1 MESQLQ
7 VAAAKPTSEQL
18 KLLLVDDDPEDLFF
32 LKRLLVKSGIEH
44 DVMVANSVDQA
55 FEKLDETPDVVL
67 LDYCLGDQTGFDL
80 LSRMQKSGC
89 NLPVIM
95 LTGFEDSELD
105 LLALNSGVAD
115 FLPKRHV
122 NPVMLN
128 RSIRYAHR
136 DYMRLQQL
144 EYLAHFDTLTG
155 LCNRRL
161 FMDRLEHAFEGCK
174 RHEHTGA
181 LLYIDID
188 GFKDINDAMGH
199 SIGDELLK
207 IVAERMI
214 GIVRAA
220 DTVARLGGDEF
231 VILLEQVSGAQAH
244 LVAQKL
250 LRMMEEP
257 VRLQQQCIDC
267 SLSIGL
273 CVFGAHS
280 QSPHEILTSADRA
293 LYQAKMLGKH
303 TYCSFNRNLMK
314 RLSRKLLL
322 EQLAQQ
328 TVTEGDFD
336 LFYQPR
342 FDAGGIHVLGFEALA
357 RWPRREELELTPDE
371 FIPVLENMG
380 LMDQF
385 TSRVIS
391 KALQDMKQLQG
402 WVADC
407 RLSINVSP
415 SNFARMNLVDYMRQQ
430 VAEHGIAPDRI
441 ELEVTENVFIEQ
453 PVSAIQI
460 LTELRKMGFRI
471 ALDDFGTGYSS
482 LSCLNQ
488 LPIDTIK
495 LDRKFLERVP
505 ESERSSLLV
514 RAIVDLA
521 CNLELNV
528 VAEGVE
534 NLTQMLFMQSCGC
547 HELQGYLTGRPMA
560 LDKLES
566 FLTAQP
572 TWSR

>member
-1 MESQLQ
+1 MESQLRMPA
-7 VAAAKPTSEQL
+7 VKPTGEQL
-18 KLLLVDDDPEDLFF
+18 KLLLVDDDAEDLFF
-32 LKRLLVKSGIEH
+32 LKRLLAKSGIRH
-44 DVMVANSVDQA
+44 DILVANSVDQA
-55 FEKLDETPDVVL
+55 FEKLHQTPDVVL

-80 LSRMQKSGC
+80 LTRMQKSGC

-105 LLALNSGVAD
+105 QQALNSGVAD

-122 NPVMLN
+122 NPAMLN

-136 DYMRLQQL
+136 DHMRLQQL

-174 RHEHTGA
+174 RHHHSGA

-188 GFKDINDAMGH
+188 NFKEVNDAMGH
-199 SIGDELLK
+199 TVGDDLLK
-207 IVAERMI
+207 VVAERMI

-220 DTVARLGGDEF
+220 DTAARFGGDEF

-257 VRLQQQCIDC
+257 VCLQQQKIIC

-273 CVFGAHS
+273 CVFSDHS
-280 QSPHEILTSADRA
+280 KSSSEILTCADRA

-303 TYCSFNRNLMK
+303 TYCSFNRNLMQS
-314 RLSRKLLL
+314 LSRKMLI
-322 EQLAQQ
+322 EQLAQESVVQ
-328 TVTEGDFD
+328 GSFM
-336 LFYQPR
+336 LHYQPR
-342 FDAGGIHVLGFEALA
+342 FDVHGKTVLGFEALA
-357 RWPRREELELTPDE
+357 RWPRREGLDLTPDD
-371 FIPVLENMG
+371 FIPVMENLG

-385 TSRVIS
+385 TSQVIA
-391 KALQDMKQLQG
+391 KAFKDMAQLQR
-402 WVADC
+402 WVPGC

-415 SNFARMNLVDYMRQQ
+415 SNFARLNLKEYLLQQ
-430 VAEHGIAPDRI
+430 VKEYGIAPELI
-441 ELEVTENVFIEQ
+441 EVEVTENVFIEQ
-453 PVSAIQI
+453 SVAAIQV
-460 LTELRKMGFRI
+460 LTELRAAGFRI

-514 RAIVDLA
+514 KAIVDLA
-521 CNLELNV
+521 CHLELTV

-534 NLTQMLFMQSCGC
+534 NLTQMQFMQGCGC
-547 HELQGYLTGRPMA
+547 HELQGYLTGRPMG
-560 LDKLES
+560 LDKLEG
-566 FLTAQP
+566 FLTPQP